1 MSFFSVSYE
10 RDWAF
15 YLNSRTVF
23 TFCGKP
29 DKDLATKIKPDFSSG
44 SSAKLCFKEL
54 DSRGVVLGCSEP
66 ELLLEVL
73 RTKAAI
79 NWQIKQW
86 SEMLVGGIMFPSEL
100 AECRSSFHLPNWVLD
115 ATISQAVKLG
125 WPKPWATFTR
135 TLLDGLGG
143 K

>member
-1 MSFFSVSYE
+1 MNFFSASLE
-10 RDWAF
+10 RDWAY
-15 YLNSRTVF
+15 YLRSREVF
-23 TFCGKP
+23 TFCGKS
-29 DKDLATKIKPDFSSG
+29 DKDLATKIKPDPDG
-44 SSAKLCFKEL
+44 SSAKLCFREL
-54 DSRGVVLGCSEP
+54 DSRGVVIGCSEP
-66 ELLLEVL
+66 ELLLDVL

-86 SEMLVGGIMFPSEL
+86 SKMMVGGIMFPSEL
-100 AECRSSFHLPNWVLD
+100 MECRSSFQLPDWVLD

-135 TLLDGLGG
+135 GLLDGLGR